1 MNPHPALPRK
11 RGREMERM
19 WLLLGASLVLG
30 GCSLDDVYCLFCEE
44 KTRAQLERED
54 YDCRFEAEHGGRN
67 AERCKYIERQPCKD
81 C

>member
-1 MNPHPALPRK
+1 MK
-11 RGREMERM
+11 VI
-19 WLLLGASLVLG
+19 LLVVMIAFLLG